1 MKTTDFLHIVES
13 VLIEEKKKKPKKSK
27 KNSKKTKSSRNSK
40 EKCYGGFPLVAAGYW
55 GTPLLSDMSAGGGGD
70 GT

>member
-13 VLIEEKKKKPKKSK
+13 VLIEEKKKKPKKTRK
-27 KNSKKTKSSRNSK
+27 KSKKTKNSK
-40 EKCYGGFPLVAAGYW
+40 IGCCGGFPLVAAGYW
-55 GTPLLSDMSAGGGGD
+55 GNTPLLSDMSAGGGGD

>member
-13 VLIEEKKKKPKKSK
+13 VLIEEKKKKPKKTKKKSK
-27 KNSKKTKSSRNSK
+27 KSKKTKNSK
-40 EKCYGGFPLVAAGYW
+40 IGFYGGFPLVAAGYW